1 MHKKIKTKHQ
11 YENIKDHKIIDSL
24 NKSVSNGSK
33 TKIAQNVS
41 KKSTIV
47 SFSVFTSLD
56 KEKGDKIF

>member
-1 MHKKIKTKHQ
+1 MDQRQKLHRMFLK
-11 YENIKDHKIIDSL
+11 
-24 NKSVSNGSK
+24 
-33 TKIAQNVS
+33 